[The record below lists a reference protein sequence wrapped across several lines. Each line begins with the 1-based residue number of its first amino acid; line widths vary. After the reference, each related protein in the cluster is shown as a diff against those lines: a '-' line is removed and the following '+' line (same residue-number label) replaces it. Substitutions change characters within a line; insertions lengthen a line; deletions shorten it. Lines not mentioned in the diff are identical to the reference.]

1 MKLRRRLHIKIRPN
15 KVVIIQF
22 PGKWK
27 HFGWVGTWT
36 VNSSL
41 ERSYDLGFAK
51 VTVFISG
58 AGAAYRL
65 KQKEKEALRQ
75 AQQPFILLRPAFA
88 PMADNG
94 KN

>member
-1 MKLRRRLHIKIRPN
+1 MSRKRWQIKLGTSRTLI
-15 KVVIIQF
+15 VTV

-27 HFGWVGTWT
+27 EFGQYSTWT
-36 VNSSL
+36 VQNCL
-41 ERSYDLGFAK
+41 GHTYRLGFAEAWLY
-51 VTVFISG
+51 ISG

-88 PMADNG
+88 PMVSA
-94 KN
+94 KE